1 MKFKGNLT
9 SFNINMTSYRR
20 AIHEELSEEITRLA
34 FVWLDAVLAEIPTWS
49 GASRAT
55 FLQLGH
61 EISYSFSIDPVVTSR
76 ISFGQRHGTGK
87 MTADA
92 KKGLYT
98 FEYTTDL
105 KHLVHNEFNS
115 PESDPNV
122 FHRLKKPGPYN
133 FQIKGRAAFMR
144 EVSSVRIPS
153 PLKHLKKTKLRI

>member
-9 SFNINMTSYRR
+9 SFNINVASYRR
-20 AIHEELSEEITRLA
+20 ALHEELSEEITRLA

-55 FLQLGH
+55 FLQLSH
-61 EISYSFSIDPVVTSR
+61 EISYSLSIDPVVTSR

-122 FHRLKKPGPYN
+122 FHRLKKPGPYH
-133 FQIKGRAAFMR
+133 FQIKGEAAFR
-144 EVSSVRIPS
+144 KEAATVRLPS
-153 PLKHLKKTKLRI
+153 LMKHLKKTKLRI